1 MAKTPSF
8 RMLKNEMMM
17 NPNVVPAQHM
27 HPKYIHQRSLLELK
41 INNGLDDAELDFKPL
56 PNHQVSLAKV
66 NKALN
71 RKRHA
76 QTLQEEEQNFYNMLE
91 DPKAS
96 KQFKKHKGMRVIS
109 GSRKPNADMLLTEH
123 TNTKETERKSFM
135 MKGESMPTIISK
147 AGSER

>member
-1 MAKTPSF
+1 VSQLPTRNDTTLQLPEEGFTAITQRNINIPLSELSNASTIRQSCKSERNYPNKEASTVQPEQLKRQPKTKISKRPPVETQVMAKTPSL

-66 NKALN
+66 NRALN
-71 RKRHA
+71 
-76 QTLQEEEQNFYNMLE
+76 
-91 DPKAS
+91 
-96 KQFKKHKGMRVIS
+96 
-109 GSRKPNADMLLTEH
+109 
-123 TNTKETERKSFM
+123 
-135 MKGESMPTIISK
+135 
-147 AGSER
+147 